1 MFKKTLVH
9 AAFVPVSLQDSGWLA
24 AACTVAQDTV
34 TSTLLESAEPLSRRV
49 LGQLSHPSL
58 LRLAPPGWLC
68 AQPDFCLLV
77 NSVLAA
83 WGQAQTSDHLRP
95 QCQGA
100 RAVDGRSPRPE

>member
-1 MFKKTLVH
+1 MFKKTLVR
-9 AAFVPVSLQDSGWLA
+9 AAFMPVSLQDSGWLA

-49 LGQLSHPSL
+49 LRQLSHPSCVWL
-58 LRLAPPGWLC
+58 PRGGLC